1 MWDSNVNTT
10 VYLDKG
16 KIIIKLAKNLPGG
29 CFSFNTRGFAINKI
43 ITAAKQATLHPFC
56 KYTSFVI
63 EITCRWMFNVA
74 FISFNIKFFFEYL
87 LNSLMWF
94 TI

>member
-1 MWDSNVNTT
+1 MWDSNVNTA
-10 VYLDKG
+10 VYLGKG
-16 KIIIKLAKNLPGG
+16 KIIIKLTKNLPGG

-43 ITAAKQATLHPFC
+43 ITAIKQAILYPFC
-56 KYTSFVI
+56 KYTSFVT
-63 EITCRWMFNVA
+63 EITCRWMFNAA
-74 FISFNIKFFFEYL
+74 FISFNIKFFFKYF